1 MNRFERKYK
10 AKSISKPVIPTET
23 NLNSSWFARG
33 HTVPRSE
40 ISVYSNRAENYLS
53 SWGNVLNVERCFYST
68 PVQFLPPRIHSSTLP
83 CRNENV
89 SSQPTT
95 SSFPV
100 PPFLNQQIFDTFRDV
115 IFERGP
121 LLIRTISCR
130 FCQFYGTFLS
140 WSMLV
145 TLLPPRLKC
154 PIMLFHEIS
163 WNEILSFV
171 LKFHWI
177 NDIQESKV
185 SSFINFIICKF
196 IVINIAF
203 YKQT

>member
-100 PPFLNQQIFDTFRDV
+100 PPVPESANLRYFPRRYLWTWTLTHTNN
-115 IFERGP
+115 
-121 LLIRTISCR
+121 
-130 FCQFYGTFLS
+130 FLS
-140 WSMLV
+140 FLSVLWNVSFLIYASYTSSSSVKMSYHAF
-145 TLLPPRLKC
+145 PRDKLK
-154 PIMLFHEIS
+154 
-163 WNEILSFV
+163 WNFV
-171 LKFHWI
+171 IYVEMSL
-177 NDIQESKV
+177 D
-185 SSFINFIICKF
+185 
-196 IVINIAF
+196 
-203 YKQT
+203 